1 MIRKRPLGN
10 TGYEAS
16 EIGFGAWAI
25 GGLGYGSVPQE
36 DGIGAVAA
44 YVEAGGRNIDTARGY
59 GISEILVGKGL
70 KRVEAGEEVFIASKS
85 GKQHPPAIE
94 ADLETGIFCVGRE
107 VMDLYYI
114 HVPPADE
121 EKLGRML
128 DKYQQL
134 KEAGRTRLIG
144 VSATGTPGEK
154 TIDLVRRMISDGRVD
169 AMMLGYSIAQP
180 LHEEIIA
187 EAKQAGMGI
196 VARTAMGGGLLT
208 GRYKPGDVFDN
219 PANDGRSNRP
229 QENLDALLTRV
240 QQLSEQFVRPP
251 YKTMGQV
258 ALAWV
263 LADPN
268 ISCVVVGGKN
278 ARQVQ
283 ENIAI
288 ADLPPMDPSMRKDI
302 SEAAADLNALYD
314 WKK

>member
-1 MIRKRPLGN
+1 PLGS
-10 TGYEAS
+10 TGFEVS

-70 KRVEAGEEVFIASKS
+70 KRVRAGDEVFIASKS
-85 GKQHPPAIE
+85 GNQHPPAIE
-94 ADLETGIFCVGRE
+94 TDLETSIFCVGRE

-121 EKLGRML
+121 QKLGRML

-134 KEAGRTRLIG
+134 KDAGRTRLIG
-144 VSATGTPGEK
+144 VSATGTPGEG
-154 TIDLVRRMISDGRVD
+154 TVDLVRRMIADGRVD

-180 LHEEIIA
+180 LHEEVIA

-240 QQLSEQFVRPP
+240 QELGGQFVRPP
-251 YKTMGQV
+251 YETMGQV

-283 ENIAI
+283 ENIAV
-288 ADLPPMDPSMRKDI
+288 AGLPPMDPGMREEI
-302 SEAAADLNALYD
+302 SRAAADLNALYD